1 MFWGSFAGRRKG
13 PSFFW
18 EKEYGGIDAHKYT
31 FFILP
36 MVYSFV
42 RSQADEIVFQQD
54 NGPAHRAR
62 LTQQAL
68 REMGIKVLRWPAN
81 SPDLNPIENV
91 WHWMK
96 NWIEHNCDIQR
107 LSLRELRAKIQ
118 EAWEAVPEEFL
129 LELAHSMPKR
139 LQLVIDLN
147 GETIRY

>member
-18 EKEYGGIDAHKYT
+18 EKEFGGIDARKYVSH
-31 FFILP
+31 ILP
-36 MVYSFV
+36 LVLAFV
-42 RSQADEIVFQQD
+42 SSQEEEVLFQQD
-54 NGPAHRAR
+54 NAPSHKAR

-68 REMGIKVLRWPAN
+68 REMGIKVLRWPPN

-96 NWIEHNCDIQR
+96 NWIEHNCDVQS
-107 LSLRELRAKIQ
+107 LSLWDLRVKIQ

-129 LELAHSMPKR
+129 LDLAHSIPRR
-139 LQLVIDLN
+139 LRMVIEAN
-147 GETIRY
+147 GETIQY